1 MSQQETYNPGLIKWS
16 SELSLTCTPLSPAEV
31 LHSCNRKQNKK
42 MGKCSFLSLLCHPS
56 YDLFYILSTWDT
68 HWLANVTVSGRGIIM
83 RSSPL
88 VSASVTSLV
97 QLSLSISEPP
107 YHRRDAPAF
116 LPPCPSAFPPSL
128 AHTYGGTNERPALR
142 LARLRVRVRAC
153 GEGNN
158 LQHPEQKR
166 DGFAAWE
173 GIYLLAQSTRKE
185 GRARPQKELSSPS
198 LPAGWSPSSSE
209 QPAGSAHTH
218 FWRPGGVYQGTPT
231 DRAPYTL
238 STQQSS
244 Q

>member
-1 MSQQETYNPGLIKWS
+1 
-16 SELSLTCTPLSPAEV
+16 
-31 LHSCNRKQNKK
+31 
-42 MGKCSFLSLLCHPS
+42 
-56 YDLFYILSTWDT
+56 
-68 HWLANVTVSGRGIIM
+68 M

-209 QPAGSAHTH
+209 QPAGSARTH